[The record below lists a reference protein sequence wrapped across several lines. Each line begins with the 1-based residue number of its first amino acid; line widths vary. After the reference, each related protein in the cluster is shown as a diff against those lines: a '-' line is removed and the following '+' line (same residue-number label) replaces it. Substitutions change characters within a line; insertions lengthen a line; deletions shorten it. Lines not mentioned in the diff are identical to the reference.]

1 MRVYLIKLTVQTVM
15 GVSHHQHAVKAS
27 SMDNAIKRALDEV
40 RKLYAETEVRS
51 IGSESQVIDIL
62 EGE

>member
-1 MRVYLIKLTVQTVM
+1 MLVYLVKLKVATVM
-15 GVSHHQHAVKAS
+15 GVSHHQHAVRAS
-27 SMDNAIKRALDEV
+27 SMDNAIKRAMVEV
-40 RKLYAETEVRS
+40 RKLYDETEVRN